1 MTFNSPLRY
10 PGGKSKLAK
19 FVASV
24 CDLNNIADHY
34 IEPYAGGASIALHLL
49 FNGHVKRVTINDL
62 NLSLYAFWNSIL
74 NHAEKFCALIEN
86 TEIDVKNWKQLK
98 GTQKN
103 KTANLFELGFST
115 FFLNRTNH
123 SGILDGGIIGGVNQS
138 GKYKIGC
145 RFNKKKL
152 IERIM
157 RIAEYKDQINL
168 KCIDAKTLIDK
179 MQRHKCKNTI
189 FYFDPPYFVKG
200 PSLYMNHY
208 TEDDHAII
216 ADKIK
221 KIKNA
226 KWIVSYDNAPE
237 IRKIYRGYRRK
248 TYRIAYT
255 ARDVRYEKEILFF
268 SNDMKIPQ
276 TVLSKPPFFRPV

>member
-103 KTANLFELGFST
+103 K
-115 FFLNRTNH
+115 NR
-123 SGILDGGIIGGVNQS
+123 
-138 GKYKIGC
+138 
-145 RFNKKKL
+145 
-152 IERIM
+152 
-157 RIAEYKDQINL
+157 
-168 KCIDAKTLIDK
+168 
-179 MQRHKCKNTI
+179 
-189 FYFDPPYFVKG
+189 
-200 PSLYMNHY
+200 
-208 TEDDHAII
+208 
-216 ADKIK
+216 
-221 KIKNA
+221 
-226 KWIVSYDNAPE
+226 
-237 IRKIYRGYRRK
+237 
-248 TYRIAYT
+248 
-255 ARDVRYEKEILFF
+255 
-268 SNDMKIPQ
+268 
-276 TVLSKPPFFRPV
+276 